1 MDILSA
7 LTAARAAR
15 LRAGRRCGL
24 IRPSGAGGPASGR
37 RAANR
42 TALAADNRM
51 RRQARW
57 QELTKCECFGL
68 LAREQ
73 LGRLAFVDDRGPMVL
88 PVNFVLDRQMVVF
101 RTDDGTKL
109 DVARSGGRVAFEIDG
124 TDAAARTGWSVVVRG
139 EAAEVTGPAE
149 LARLRRLP
157 LDPWPPGTKSR
168 YVRILPAAVTGRRIS
183 LPSAPSGPRGLPPPA
198 APAHDDEGWPW
209 EQP

>member
-15 LRAGRRCGL
+15 HRTGRRCGL
-24 IRPSGAGGPASGR
+24 VRSFGAREPASGR
-37 RAANR
+37 RAANPVA
-42 TALAADNRM
+42 ALDNRG
-51 RRQARW
+51 RRRARW

-73 LGRLAFVDDRGPMVL
+73 LGRVTFVDDLGPMVL

-101 RTDDGTKL
+101 RTDNGAKL

-124 TDAAARTGWSVVVRG
+124 IDAAAHTGWSVVVRG
-139 EAAEVTGPAE
+139 EAAEVTDPAE
-149 LARLRRLP
+149 LGRLRRLP

-168 YVRILPAAVTGRRIS
+168 YVRILPAILTGRRIS
-183 LPSAPSGPRGLPPPA
+183 LPSAPSGSRGPPPPA
-198 APAHDDEGWPW
+198 VPAHDGEGWPW
-209 EQP
+209 ERL